1 MMEEENLELKRNGTT
16 RQWQVNIQ
24 EIRVTNLF
32 SEKQSVFLV
41 FKIGNNFKLV
51 DSLTPNGKTVDTS

>member
-1 MMEEENLELKRNGTT
+1 MMEEENLELMRNGTT

-51 DSLTPNGKTVDTS
+51 DSLTPNGKTVDIS